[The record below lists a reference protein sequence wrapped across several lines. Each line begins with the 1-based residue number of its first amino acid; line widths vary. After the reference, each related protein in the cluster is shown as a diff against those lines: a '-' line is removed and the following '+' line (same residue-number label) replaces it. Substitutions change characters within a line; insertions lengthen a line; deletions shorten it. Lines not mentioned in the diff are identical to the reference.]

1 MRHSWLSALLAPA
14 LCALALVPQQASAE
28 AAKVA
33 LVIGNSAYQ
42 GGPPLA
48 ACDQSARGVG
58 TWLQRQGFQVE
69 QAIDVSSVAMRSAIG
84 NFVTLASGAPQKTAI
99 IYVCTYAAVSN
110 QRLFMLPVDTDPRQ
124 PTRLETQG
132 IIVKALLNTLV
143 GTNGVLFADLGM
155 APDKNAADAVDL
167 LQSGLSPGVHFAF
180 VARND
185 GGIGQLGHGLP
196 GLLGNSGQDWGRLA
210 SAFQA
215 QNGPS
220 RADRLTVFAPPTGP
234 MTTAQDITGGS
245 APVPPPA
252 VVAVAAPPPPSPPP
266 PAVVAPPP
274 APAAAPEKAPE
285 PPAAPAPAAAEVA
298 PPPAPPSAEPP
309 KPAVPMPLQL
319 VPPHPLAGTP
329 PVETTTAAA
338 DQPTPPAP
346 ATSGVGAPTPPDAA
360 VATPAAVPPTPRAD
374 ARTSRIQTALARRGF
389 YAGAPSGRMDS
400 RTKDAIRAF
409 QTTLGDRP
417 TGVLTQ
423 IEIAKLLNI
432 GQ

>member
-1 MRHSWLSALLAPA
+1 MRAKSKGPTMRHPWLSALLAPA

-33 LVIGNSAYQ
+33 LVIGNSAYE

-234 MTTAQDITGGS
+234 MTTSQDIAGGS

-252 VVAVAAPPPPSPPP
+252 VVAAAAPPPSPPP
-266 PAVVAPPP
+266 PAVVAPAP
-274 APAAAPEKAPE
+274 APDKAPE
-285 PPAAPAPAAAEVA
+285 PPAAPAPATAEVA
-298 PPPAPPSAEPP
+298 PPPAPSPAEPP

-319 VPPHPLAGTP
+319 VPPHLSESTP
-329 PVETTTAAA
+329 PAETTTAAA

-346 ATSGVGAPTPPDAA
+346 TPDAAAAPA

-374 ARTSRIQTALARRGF
+374 ARTSRIQAALARRGF